1 MFVLLVCFCVCVLA
15 GAVMAVIE
23 IVRDPSKYSVKKSF
37 DEVPEDYLSPVSTS
51 EAAPEADPVPESVIK
66 KDELIIG

>member
-23 IVRDPSKYSVKKSF
+23 IIRDPSRYSVKNSF
-37 DEVPEDYLSPVSTS
+37 DEVPEDFLSPVAS
-51 EAAPEADPVPESVIK
+51 EAAPEADHVPEIK
-66 KDELIIG
+66 KDDKIIIG